1 GEFKG
6 TDSLPP
12 EQPRENAEM
21 VVDAKKGEEDFDRL
35 EALSRD
41 YGDFLNEEHR
51 PSRGGIDDEG
61 DKKHDAMQN
70 MADRPK
76 SLQEHLEEQ
85 VPFLEAP
92 PEMEKLILHVLSYI
106 DRTGYVGLRTL
117 RKKPRKKEE
126 PPHEE
131 HHRKRDDERR
141 HHDEEEVFVPVTL
154 EEIASTYRERPVTVQ
169 EVEEALKMIQKLDPP
184 GVGARDLRECLLL
197 QVTDDTPHAEVVRNL
212 IDKHLE
218 DIQHN

>member
-1 GEFKG
+1 
-6 TDSLPP
+6 
-12 EQPRENAEM
+12 
-21 VVDAKKGEEDFDRL
+21 
-35 EALSRD
+35 
-41 YGDFLNEEHR
+41 
-51 PSRGGIDDEG
+51 IDEEG

-92 PEMEKLILHVLSYI
+92 PQMEKLIRHVLTYI

-126 PPHEE
+126 PPHPEE

-141 HHDEEEVFVPVTL
+141 HSDEEEVFVPVTL
-154 EEIASTYRERPVTVQ
+154 EEIASTYKERPVTVQ

-197 QVTDDTPHAEVVRNL
+197 QVTDDTPHAEVVRTL
-212 IDKHLE
+212 IDK
-218 DIQHN
+218 